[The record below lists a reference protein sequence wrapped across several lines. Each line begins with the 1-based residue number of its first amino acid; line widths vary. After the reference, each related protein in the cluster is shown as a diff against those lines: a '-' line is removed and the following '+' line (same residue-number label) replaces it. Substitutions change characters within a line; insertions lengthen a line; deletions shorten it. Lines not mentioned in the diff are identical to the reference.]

1 MIITIGGDIK
11 MKLFITG
18 EKGFIGTNLIRRAK
32 KFDIDIIS
40 GIHEKNDKTAWVS
53 QYTTEKGEPC
63 VHRNTEGAWASFFED
78 NEIDVVIHNAAKVGT
93 DVVALDAKESTLT
106 NVQGTYNICRAARAL
121 DIGVCYMGTTVIY
134 DTSKYQ
140 NEAIKEESDRGP
152 HTFYGCQKLCAEDIM
167 KSQVEKWMIVRP
179 LFAYGG
185 IGDMNSLIAKSIYG
199 ALNNKN
205 QIDMFLDPTK
215 IKDYMHVND
224 YCDAVLTAITQ
235 NMWYQDWNV
244 AAETPLMTGEIVN
257 LIQEITNLDLK
268 DVVRWYP
275 KTDYLGNHML
285 TSWKFRNV
293 SGWSP
298 KISLEEGIKMS
309 FQSILQSKGYNPLK
323 YLEEAKERN
332 VDLTEFY

>member
-1 MIITIGGDIK
+1 MSK
-11 MKLFITG
+11 VFITG
-18 EKGFIGTNLIRRAK
+18 ERGFIGDNLSRRAK
-32 KFDIDIIS
+32 QHGFQFVS
-40 GIHEKNDKTAWVS
+40 GIHDLNEEAAFIS
-53 QYTTEKGEPC
+53 QFTTEKGEPC

-93 DVVALDAKESTLT
+93 DVVALDSKESTLT

-152 HTFYGCQKLCAEDIM
+152 HTFYGCQKLCAEDIV

-185 IGDMNSLIAKSIYG
+185 VGDMNSLIAKTIYT
-199 ALNNKN
+199 AINDLEPV
-205 QIDMFLDPTK
+205 DMFLDPTK

-224 YCDAVLTAITQ
+224 YCDAVLTAIESGLWH
-235 NMWYQDWNV
+235 NDWNV

-257 LIQEITNLDLK
+257 MINQITKLDLEN
-268 DVVRWYP
+268 VLRWHP

-285 TSWKFRNV
+285 SSWKFKN
-293 SGWSP
+293 SGSDWKP
-298 KISLEEGIKMS
+298 KIDLKTGIKMS
-309 FQSILQSKGYNPLK
+309 FQSIIKSKGYNPLR
-323 YLEEAKERN
+323 YLEEAKEKSI
-332 VDLTEFY
+332 DLTSFY